1 MFVCCLFIQCV
12 PPISPVRMWTPSLK
26 EWSCRVDQGD
36 FPVVQ
41 SSQEPGHHCG
51 VLAWWQNPPLPQ
63 PQHLLGRARS
73 AQGVVQHRVPVPIW
87 ENHLSNALT
96 FRKKHVELGEEKLP
110 MSYNLKK
117 RYLIYTLFT
126 FRLQRSA
133 TTCC

>member
-1 MFVCCLFIQCV
+1 MPCRSGGLPCGAELTGAGPPLRGSCLMAE
-12 PPISPVRMWTPSLK
+12 PPSPPAPAPAWEGTVGSGSRAAPCACPHLRESPVECS
-26 EWSCRVDQGD
+26 
-36 FPVVQ
+36 
-41 SSQEPGHHCG
+41 
-51 VLAWWQNPPLPQ
+51 
-63 PQHLLGRARS
+63 
-73 AQGVVQHRVPVPIW
+73 
-87 ENHLSNALT
+87 